1 MVIHSYPQLYL
12 FVLMHHIFDYD
23 CKNDKTKT
31 CYMTCLDMSTINV
44 LKTDPGNND
53 SGNQLKD

>member
-1 MVIHSYPQLYL
+1 
-12 FVLMHHIFDYD
+12 MHHIFDYD